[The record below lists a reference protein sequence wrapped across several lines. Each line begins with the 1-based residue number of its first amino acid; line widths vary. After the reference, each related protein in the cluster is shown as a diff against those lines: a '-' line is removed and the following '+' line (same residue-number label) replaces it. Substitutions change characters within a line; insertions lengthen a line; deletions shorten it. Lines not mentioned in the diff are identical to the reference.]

1 MAASTIS
8 LKTRKAPKKPKITAS
23 KSAFDNYEKKK
34 REVDAHNKKA
44 AAEKAR
50 RKKILAK

>member
-8 LKTRKAPKKPKITAS
+8 LKKRKAPKKPKITAS
-23 KSAFDNYEKKK
+23 KSTFDNYEKKK

-44 AAEKAR
+44 ESERAR
-50 RKKILAK
+50 RKKILQK